1 MSDAAHLRG
10 DVLAVKL
17 GPPNQEDRMKR
28 TTFYISILAVA
39 IMAAASLTTMAQG
52 TLRYQTR
59 YSKSQVSSI
68 ISKLETSSDKFRRDF
83 DKAMD
88 NSRYNGTSAEDEY
101 NDNVRDFEDSLDQ
114 LRREFNRTNSWW
126 ETRNQVSDVV
136 NQGQN
141 VNTMMNSISFRRTL
155 ERQWNNMRDDLNN
168 LADTY
173 DLPGL
178 NGGGWN
184 GGGWNGGNNGGG
196 WNNGGQTSTP
206 PSWAQGTFYGTAPN
220 GSQIMLTIDASGR
233 ATANIGG
240 SLTYGTYYRG
250 IITFGGNQARVNKTN
265 AGLETVSTMN
275 GETIRYSRNGGGWDG
290 GNNDGQMS
298 NPPSWAQGTFY
309 GTAPN
314 GSQITLTIDNS
325 GRATAN
331 VGGSITYG
339 TYNRGIITFGGNQ
352 ARVNKT
358 NAGLETVSTLNRET
372 IQYSRNS
379 WGGGGG
385 GNTGG
390 RPPSW
395 AIGTFRATNS
405 PTGGSI
411 IMTINRD
418 GNVFVSMDGGAAS
431 SSGTLDG
438 SLLTM
443 GVNTARVYRQGNG
456 FRTVSTTD
464 GQTIYYV
471 KN

>member
-1 MSDAAHLRG
+1 
-10 DVLAVKL
+10 
-17 GPPNQEDRMKR
+17 
-28 TTFYISILAVA
+28 
-39 IMAAASLTTMAQG
+39 MAQV

-59 YSKSQVSSI
+59 YSKAQVSSI
-68 ISKLETSSDKFRRDF
+68 ISKLENSSDKFRRDF
-83 DKAMD
+83 DRAMD

-101 NDNVRDFEDSLDQ
+101 NGYVRGFENELDD

-126 ETRNQVSDVV
+126 ETRNQVSNVV
-136 NQGQN
+136 RAGQT

-155 ERQWNNMRDDLNN
+155 ERQWNTMRNDVNT

-184 GGGWNGGNNGGG
+184 GGDWNGGG
-196 WNNGGQTSTP
+196 WGGGNSGQTSTP

-220 GSQIMLTIDASGR
+220 GTQIILTINSNGQ
-233 ATANIGG
+233 ATSNIGG
-240 SLTYGTYYRG
+240 SITYGSYYRG
-250 IITFGGNQARVNKTN
+250 VITFGYNSARVNRTN
-265 AGLETVSTMN
+265 NGLETVSTSN
-275 GETIRYSRNGGGWDG
+275 RETIQYSRNNLGGGWGG
-290 GNNDGQMS
+290 GNSGQTS
-298 NPPSWAQGTFY
+298 TPPSWAQGTFY

-314 GSQITLTIDNS
+314 GTQITLTIDS
-325 GRATAN
+325 TGRATSN
-331 VGGSITYG
+331 IGGTINYG
-339 TYNRGIITFGGNQ
+339 TYNRGLLTFGFNSAQ
-352 ARVNKT
+352 VNRT
-358 NAGLETVSTLNRET
+358 NNGLETVSTSNRET

-379 WGGGGG
+379 WGGGS
-385 GNTGG
+385 TGG

-418 GNVFVSMDGGAAS
+418 GNVFVSMDGGAS
-431 SSGTLDG
+431 GSSGTLNG

-456 FRTVSTTD
+456 FRTVSTSD

-471 KN
+471 RN

>member
-1 MSDAAHLRG
+1 
-10 DVLAVKL
+10 
-17 GPPNQEDRMKR
+17 MKR
-28 TTFYISILAVA
+28 TALYISIFAIA
-39 IMAAASLTTMAQG
+39 IMAAASVTTMAQG

-59 YSKSQVSSI
+59 YSKSQVSSM
-68 ISKLETSSDKFRRDF
+68 ISKLENSSDKFRRDF

-101 NDNVRDFEDSLDQ
+101 NNNVRDFENALDQ
-114 LRREFNRTNSWW
+114 LRRDFNRTNSWW

-141 VNTMMNSISFRRTL
+141 VNSMMNSISFRRTL
-155 ERQWNNMRDDLNN
+155 ERQWNNMRSDLNT

-178 NGGGWN
+178 NGGGWNGGGWN

-220 GSQIMLTIDASGR
+220 GSQITLTIDSSGR
-233 ATANIGG
+233 ATAVIGG
-240 SLTYGTYYRG
+240 SPTYGSYYRG
-250 IITFGGNQARVNKTN
+250 ILTFNGNQARLNKTN
-265 AGLETVSTMN
+265 AGLETVST
-275 GETIRYSRNGGGWDG
+275 S
-290 GNNDGQMS
+290 
-298 NPPSWAQGTFY
+298 
-309 GTAPN
+309 
-314 GSQITLTIDNS
+314 
-325 GRATAN
+325 
-331 VGGSITYG
+331 
-339 TYNRGIITFGGNQ
+339 
-352 ARVNKT
+352 
-358 NAGLETVSTLNRET
+358 NRET

-395 AIGTFRATNS
+395 AIGTFRSTNS

-418 GNVFVSMDGGAAS
+418 GNVYVSMDGGAAG

-438 SLLTM
+438 SLLTI